1 MFDSYFLKIL
11 IGTVILGFSAG
22 AVGVFPTQ
30 RKQALIGDALSHA
43 ALPGVVVAYM
53 LFNTRDIGI
62 LLLGAA
68 FASVISMLLIELIK
82 KYSNIKFDAS
92 MALILSSFFG
102 LGNVLLSLLTG
113 SGKAGLSKFI
123 FGEAATMLEQD
134 VFIISVASIV
144 AILIVII
151 FWRHIK
157 LFIFDED
164 FYTSLGFNTKIVRSI
179 LTFLTVL
186 VVVISIRAIGVVLM
200 SALLIAPAVTA
211 RIWSNK
217 LSLNFIL
224 AGVFG
229 AISAAFGTYFSFKI
243 SGLPTG
249 PIIVVVLS
257 VILILTLLFAPKRG
271 IIASSILNKRHKVF
285 INKYH
290 ELVHFYEFGDFKDES
305 VISNYLTKGYIKEK
319 SSHNY
324 DLTDKGEELVFN
336 IMRGRNLWD

>member
-1 MFDSYFLKIL
+1 MFDAYFLKIL
-11 IGTVILGFSAG
+11 LGTVILGFSAG

-43 ALPGVVVAYM
+43 ALPGVVLAFM
-53 LFNTRDIGI
+53 LFNTRNIEV

-82 KYSNIKFDAS
+82 KYSNVKFDAS

-123 FGEAATMLEQD
+123 FGEAATMLEKD
-134 VFIISVASIV
+134 VLIISIAALVSV
-144 AILIVII
+144 LIVIL

-157 LFIFDED
+157 LYIFDED
-164 FYTSLGFNTKIVRSI
+164 FYNSLGFNTKIVRSI

-211 RIWSNK
+211 RIWSNRF
-217 LSLNFIL
+217 SVNFVL
-224 AGVFG
+224 AGIFG
-229 AISAAFGTYFSFKI
+229 AVSAALGTYFSFKI

-257 VILILTLLFAPKRG
+257 LLLILTLLFAPKKG
-271 IIASSILNKRHKVF
+271 IIASSILNRRHKLF

-290 ELVHFYEFGDFKDES
+290 ELVHFYEFGNFKNEN
-305 VISNYLTKGYIKEK
+305 VISDYLKHGFIKEESEDNYYLTNE
-319 SSHNY
+319 
-324 DLTDKGEELVFN
+324 GEELVFN